1 MFQSIPECS
10 WRLDASDPKALT
22 RLLDLPGL
30 VVTSLEYND
39 VQESLHH
46 LKEAFRTLFERATEL
61 KEAEIAL
68 EAWIA
73 SVETS
78 GLAALLSFVAL
89 LRKRWE
95 HILNYF
101 HTRLTSGGVEGL
113 NNKIKVVKRC
123 AYGFGNF
130 E

>member
-1 MFQSIPECS
+1 MFALAPDLG
-10 WRLDASDPKALT
+10 RLH
-22 RLLDLPGL
+22 R
-30 VVTSLEYND
+30 
-39 VQESLHH
+39 
-46 LKEAFRTLFERATEL
+46 LKEAFRLLFESATEP
-61 KEAEIAL
+61 KEAAVEL

-78 GLAALLSFVAL
+78 GLSALLSFVAL

-130 E
+130 EHFALRVLVECDGTT